1 MVLGFYFEAY
11 QRSDSMSISI
21 SKQKKK
27 KEEERKNILINFP
40 QRIFTSLQQFYT
52 GYISSL
58 ASFNSV
64 TILQYRNI
72 ILSTIRTF
80 PS

>member
-27 KEEERKNILINFP
+27 EEERKNILINFP
-40 QRIFTSLQQFYT
+40 QRIFTNLQQFYT
-52 GYISSL
+52 GYIFSC
-58 ASFNSV
+58 F
-64 TILQYRNI
+64 
-72 ILSTIRTF
+72 F
-80 PS
+80 

>member
-21 SKQKKK
+21 SKQKK